1 MGRPVTVDDNEMG
14 MEKALARLRQSFR
27 EKSSVDMSFSCG
39 ARMGDASLRAFVDA
53 LRVTLLEIRSVSFDS
68 SAIDENSASPET
80 VELFLRELGSIPSL
94 AKLSWQRTRPQTRQ
108 QCIQRMT
115 MVLSRARRL
124 ERLHCYSCSAFQGTV
139 QDYHNFA
146 SVLESHPKLH
156 AIQFLPAIFPRG
168 LQPGTANLLPAEEI
182 ISVKISPVLEAIAT
196 IPNLAVFHGDC
207 WLPPPPPPHLVEEA
221 EDDEEDEDEDDMDDV
236 DDTFQPAIQAMK
248 SISGHSR
255 LQQITIYGPS
265 LVAAAPELHTNAT
278 LRFLKVKL
286 GMIKRRTRSNNTFE
300 GQVLADVVRSAP
312 SLATL
317 VLTVGHEALRC
328 RIDGQILHVIQALQE
343 NTTITKLDL
352 PYHPKNHDIQEAMID
367 MLQENNMTLTEI
379 NVLLSSDN
387 DNAAEDETFLQKQE
401 FFLRLNRLG
410 RKRLLQLS
418 PADRRPWIETL
429 ATVSNDVSSLFYF
442 LSKNPTLCSHV
453 ATE

>member
-1 MGRPVTVDDNEMG
+1 MHPAYDHGLVQSTAVG
-14 MEKALARLRQSFR
+14 TIALLLVFSLSRNCARLSQFCQCFGKPSQVTRHSVSSSHFPQRTSTRDRQSL
-27 EKSSVDMSFSCG
+27 
-39 ARMGDASLRAFVDA
+39 ASR
-53 LRVTLLEIRSVSFDS
+53 RNHIRQNFTCTGGHCDNTQS
-68 SAIDENSASPET
+68 
-80 VELFLRELGSIPSL
+80 GSIP
-94 AKLSWQRTRPQTRQ
+94 W
-108 QCIQRMT
+108 
-115 MVLSRARRL
+115 
-124 ERLHCYSCSAFQGTV
+124 
-139 QDYHNFA
+139 
-146 SVLESHPKLH
+146 
-156 AIQFLPAIFPRG
+156 G
-168 LQPGTANLLPAEEI
+168 LLVTANHPTT
-182 ISVKISPVLEAIAT
+182 SGRKRQKT
-196 IPNLAVFHGDC
+196 N
-207 WLPPPPPPHLVEEA
+207 
-221 EDDEEDEDEDDMDDV
+221 EEDEDEDDMDEV